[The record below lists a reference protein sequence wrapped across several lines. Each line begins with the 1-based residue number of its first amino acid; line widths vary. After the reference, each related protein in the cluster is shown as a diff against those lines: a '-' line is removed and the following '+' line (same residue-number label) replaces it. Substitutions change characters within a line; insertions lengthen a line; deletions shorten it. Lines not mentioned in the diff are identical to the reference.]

1 MQSGFEHA
9 QETLDLLNTEDIS
22 EEYLDSLYEII
33 MKTLAD
39 DFEEKKNQ
47 HLAHIH
53 SKFQQF
59 VEQQKIIQQQ
69 ERDEAEKL
77 IQNIDNI

>member
-1 MQSGFEHA
+1 MQSDFEHA

-39 DFEEKKNQ
+39 DFEEKKHQ
-47 HLAHIH
+47 HLAHVH